1 MSLRSVCKSLLK
13 RVCFCSLIFCGV
25 FAFGQVTTKPPTDIY
40 TGFVGTWTGLGEYD
54 MKGVHVTQPITISI
68 TETNKRDALKC
79 EYVYGTKGK
88 KYFSRDT
95 RVIAF
100 DSVRSM
106 MKSHWKGKS
115 SDVYQLEG
123 FQAFAATGFGT
134 FTAVAH
140 ELDQGRPA
148 VFVGVFHLDR
158 GSFTYKWDKSFDGK
172 TFVPYG
178 KFTLTRAISPN

>member
-1 MSLRSVCKSLLK
+1 MSLRSVFKFVFQKVGTCL
-13 RVCFCSLIFCGV
+13 LIFCGT
-25 FAFGQVTTKPPTDIY
+25 FATGQVTTTPPIDIY
-40 TGFVGTWTGLGEYD
+40 AGFVGTWTGLGEYD
-54 MKGVHVTQPITISI
+54 MKGTHVAQPITISI
-68 TETNKRDALKC
+68 TETKKRDALKC

-95 RVIAF
+95 RVIVF
-100 DSVRSM
+100 DRVRSV

-115 SDVYQLEG
+115 SDVYQLEK
-123 FQAFAATGFGT
+123 FQAFAATGLGT

-148 VFVGVFHLDR
+148 VFVGLFHLER
-158 GSFTYKWDKSFDGK
+158 NNFSYKWDKSFDGK

-178 KFTLTRAISPN
+178 SFTLTRVLNS